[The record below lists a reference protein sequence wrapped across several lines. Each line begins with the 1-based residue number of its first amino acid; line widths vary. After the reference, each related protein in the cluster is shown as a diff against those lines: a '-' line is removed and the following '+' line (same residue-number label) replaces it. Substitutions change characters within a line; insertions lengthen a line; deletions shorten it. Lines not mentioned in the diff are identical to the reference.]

1 MRRTLAGCAVALLVA
16 SVALAGEN
24 LVANG
29 GFEQDGGWSTAG
41 IHHPDLVSYSTST
54 AVEGARGLCQ
64 DGRGEP
70 VFMLTQ
76 HQIADIKPGTR
87 YAVRGA
93 IRTTATEGHVYIAV
107 HEYSKDGATTT
118 LTLGRGGTR
127 PIGHWQYAGG
137 EFTAREDTQRAYVFL
152 YNINSKGVAWFDDIE
167 VREIS
172 EGSHPFDL
180 SCRAVVVP
188 PAIDGALEEW
198 AGSDRAEDMMLLGAE
213 VPVPLECPTAAGVMH
228 DDEHLYVW
236 ASLAEPPGYER
247 RGEQLGHDTDVYSD
261 DALELFISAD
271 PASGEYYHLCVNA
284 NGALYDSHRAAG
296 ATGVGDIAW
305 NSGARVAAA
314 TAAEGWSVELAIPLT
329 SLNGISGAPGS
340 RFTINVCRSM
350 QSEPQHWSWARLLPG
365 QGFHTPEAFQRV
377 WFTDATDQRL
387 KAVSQYRLLRGD
399 GLIANPDFRQRDE
412 NGVQALW
419 QADGTS
425 VRQPLQ
431 TGFLAAGTRLE
442 VFATGSD
449 GPDWQC
455 AIRYMTPDGQALEQA
470 FTLTRDRPGP
480 WRGSSALA
488 DNVATLTEFSVVCP
502 DGRMPTY
509 IQLVGAGKRAFQFV
523 RKPLYAYHAR
533 RDRSV
538 LPPESGA
545 VYTIYDEMS
554 LIRNVASPLMFVNM
568 HTFAEKY
575 YPGDPRL
582 VLDLPRG
589 IEVYSEG
596 LFSRPQRGGDMQVSD
611 TSPHGDGYRR
621 WTLPYR
627 VFKDADYAAY
637 AGIDLTTSLDVG
649 EQPPAFYHLQ
659 WDKGAQPE
667 QQLSVRVY
675 PTPAV
680 VAPKRLITGLYVHLC
695 DFYGPEQNGS
705 ILSDPR
711 AEQILSD
718 MHGLGLNSVLLGNR
732 WSRVQDKP
740 KLPEVIEFVEKM
752 RSVGFTVG
760 LHTSGFGYFS
770 TLAKAEDGL
779 AVTID
784 GQTDP
789 SMCPGYRGPAY
800 QALIKA
806 WGDVANYGIYWIDND
821 FEDWNYRENTICFC
835 TRCKDGFRQWL
846 GDNRQ
851 ALEHVDPVTAE
862 KAPGEYPEL
871 HKAWLAYK
879 NGLIEQWHADV
890 RAELDRVMEAQ
901 GVVAPGFPRIGITE
915 SHTSWDWKRITQSV
929 VDYDSPMIYSYI
941 THSYA
946 EPAIESAGRRMLEYR
961 QRIGVDRGKYVV
973 TIAPG
978 ERTGES
984 IVPDKAQLYEVLE
997 VFGSGAAGF
1006 KIWYDIA
1013 MNGGKYYWMSE
1024 GVRMVAPVEDI
1035 LLDGEFAVE
1044 QCDNPNTRI
1053 HSFTHDTGTVLFAA
1067 EYSLGAVTVNVPV
1080 SVRAAA
1086 AVYDLRSG
1094 EQIASLK
1101 AGDRAFPLTIDED
1114 RARLLF
1120 IGTQQQWEALE
1131 R

>member
-1 MRRTLAGCAVALLVA
+1 MRCALAGCLSALLVA
-16 SVALAGEN
+16 SLALAGEN
-24 LVANG
+24 MVANG

-41 IHHPDLVSYSTST
+41 IHHPELVTYSTST
-54 AVEGARGLCQ
+54 AVEGARSLCQ

-76 HQIADIKPGTR
+76 HQIADIKPRTR

-93 IRTTATEGHVYIAV
+93 IRTTATEGHVYIAI

-127 PIGHWQYAGG
+127 PVGHWQYASG

-152 YNINSKGVAWFDDIE
+152 YNINSKGMAWFDDIE
-167 VREIS
+167 VYEMPD
-172 EGSHPFDL
+172 GSHPFEL
-180 SCRAVVVP
+180 SCRRTDAP

-198 AGSDRAEDMMLLGAE
+198 AGSDRAEDMMLLGSE
-213 VPVPLECPTAAGVMH
+213 VPLPLEYPTAAGVMH

-236 ASLAEPPGYER
+236 ASLAEPAGYVR
-247 RGEQLGHDTDVYSD
+247 RSEQLGHDTDVYSD

-296 ATGVGDIAW
+296 ATGIGDIAW

-314 TAAEGWSVELAIPLT
+314 TVADGWAVELAIPLS

-340 RFTINVCRSM
+340 RFSINVCRSM
-350 QSEPQHWSWARLLPG
+350 QSEPRHWSWARLLPG
-365 QGFHTPEAFQRV
+365 QGFHTPEALQPV
-377 WFTDATDQRL
+377 WFADAADQTP
-387 KAVSQYRLLRGD
+387 KAVSPYQLLRGD
-399 GLIANPDFRQRDE
+399 GLIANPDFRQRDD
-412 NGVQALW
+412 GGAPALW
-419 QADGTS
+419 QSDATT
-425 VRQPLQ
+425 VRQALQ

-442 VFATGSD
+442 VSAMGDD

-455 AIRYMTPDGQALEQA
+455 TLRYMTPEGQEQEQA

-480 WRGSSALA
+480 WRGSCALA
-488 DNVATLTEFSVVCP
+488 ENAATLTEFSVVCP
-502 DGRMPTY
+502 EGRVPTY

-523 RKPLYAYHAR
+523 RKPLCAYHAR
-533 RDRSV
+533 GDRSV

-554 LIRNVASPLMFVNM
+554 LIQNVACPLMFVNM

-589 IEVYSEG
+589 VEVYSEG
-596 LFSRPQRGGDMQVSD
+596 LYSRPQRGGDTQVSD
-611 TSPHGDGYRR
+611 TSPHGEGYRR
-621 WTLPYR
+621 WTLPYK

-637 AGIDLTTSLDVG
+637 AGIDLTTRLDVG

-675 PTPAV
+675 PKPAV
-680 VAPKRLITGLYVHLC
+680 AAPKRLVTGLYVHVC
-695 DFYGPEQNGS
+695 DHYGPEQNGS

-718 MHGLGLNSVLLGNR
+718 MHDLGLNSILLGNR

-740 KLPEVIEFVEKM
+740 KLPEVIELVGKM
-752 RSVGFTVG
+752 RSAGFTVG

-779 AVTID
+779 ALTID

-821 FEDWNYRENTICFC
+821 FEDWNYRENTVCFC
-835 TRCKDGFRQWL
+835 PRCKGGFRQWL
-846 GDNRQ
+846 TGNRQ
-851 ALEHVDPVTAE
+851 GLEYVDPVTVE

-871 HKAWLAYK
+871 HKAWLEYK

-890 RAELDRVMEAQ
+890 RAELERVMAAQ
-901 GVVAPGFPRIGITE
+901 GIVKPGFPRIGITE
-915 SHTSWDWKRITQSV
+915 SHTSWDWKRLTQSV
-929 VDYDSPMIYSYI
+929 IDYDSPMVYSYI
-941 THSYA
+941 THGYA

-961 QRIGVDRGKYVV
+961 QRIGVDRRKYVV

-1024 GVRMVAPVEDI
+1024 GIRMVAPVEDI

-1044 QCDNPNTRI
+1044 QCDNPNARI
-1053 HSFTHDTGTVLFAA
+1053 HSFSHDRGTVVFCA
-1067 EYSLGAVTVNVPV
+1067 EYSLGPVTVNVPV
-1080 SVRAAA
+1080 SLRGAA

-1101 AGDRAFPLTIDED
+1101 AGEKTFPLTIDED

-1120 IGTQQQWEALE
+1120 VGTQQQWEALE